1 MLSIYTNKL
10 ADEIEKTY
18 ASFFKGAKIDRPML
32 FGELYF
38 HYYCMKNNIRIPEEL
53 SVVSFD
59 NITFSDLCGISL
71 TTIDHHVEDLCRR
84 AVDMMLYH
92 IDHQNDDKVFH
103 EMLEPTLIVRKTTAP
118 PCCG

>member
-38 HYYCMKNNIRIPEEL
+38 HYYCMKNNIMESDAATADINIYMDG
-53 SVVSFD
+53 SVKDHRPIVNKMSESFK
-59 NITFSDLCGISL
+59 NKYKG
-71 TTIDHHVEDLCRR
+71 
-84 AVDMMLYH
+84 
-92 IDHQNDDKVFH
+92 
-103 EMLEPTLIVRKTTAP
+103 
-118 PCCG
+118 